1 MTEPEANT
9 TASGPSTADP
19 VETVDRAAADRPGM
33 LARILD
39 WLRAGY
45 PQGVPK
51 SDYVALF
58 AVLHRHLTDYEVVM
72 VAEELVR
79 RNPET
84 EITREAI
91 VEAIARFAMEQPDP
105 GDVARVAE
113 HLAAGGWRLE
123 EELAEQA
130 AAEAAEQRQG

>member
-1 MTEPEANT
+1 MGGTDRE
-9 TASGPSTADP
+9 TAS
-19 VETVDRAAADRPGM
+19 ADRPGL

-45 PQGVPK
+45 PQGVPT

-79 RNPET
+79 RNPEA

-91 VEAIARFAMEQPDP
+91 VQAIARFAMEQPDP

-113 HLAAGGWRLE
+113 HLAAGGWLLE
-123 EELAEQA
+123 DTLADPPA
-130 AAEAAEQRQG
+130 ADATDPGRGATAPD